1 MAQWVNVPVT
11 EADYVTL
18 MSRIH
23 VVGEKNSIH
32 KPWYR
37 HDSQVPTNN

>member
-1 MAQWVNVPVT
+1 MAQWVNVTVT

-23 VVGEKNSIH
+23 VVGEELH
-32 KPWYR
+32 T
-37 HDSQVPTNN
+37 QAMVQA